1 MDKNHP
7 FGSGISR
14 LSDLKHSAFAR
25 FRVISFYNPY
35 FMVEAKIPH
44 VMSWIKNALIDLA
57 ITAVIAVYAFNGA
70 TWGWCVIAIYTPLMV
85 LLKVF
90 ALSGAASAVQRKA
103 DEVPLWFYHLLF
115 AANVILLFVADFN
128 YAAFGWVAIWLL
140 SVLAESRSRPKKGS

>member
-1 MDKNHP
+1 
-7 FGSGISR
+7 
-14 LSDLKHSAFAR
+14 
-25 FRVISFYNPY
+25 
-35 FMVEAKIPH
+35 MVEAKIPH

-70 TWGWCVIAIYTPLMV
+70 TWGWWVIAIYAPLMV

-103 DEVPLWFYHLLF
+103 DEGPLWFYHLLF